1 MRGSGGEGDGDA
13 EAGRGTAS
21 LDEHVDR
28 ADGGPAAQRYRP
40 PVPKRSSSPAPLE
53 EVTAHLVGVP
63 EHWHLVTYGLSDLR
77 SNRSAEA
84 ELSGWGFE
92 LTFRVARDEGE
103 GEAPRWA
110 EDFLSSLAAY
120 VWSSGHPFAPGHHLD
135 LRGPIRLDSDSAITA
150 AAIAEDPVLD
160 ALDGPFGRVEFFQ
173 VVGLTADELELCRSW
188 STEGVLELVGRDDPM
203 LVTRLDRASV
213 AADPRWRGEIA
224 ERVQSDGSALH
235 ELRVATLLIRRR
247 FGRGV
252 VAQMGAGAASAL
264 GPAIRRE
271 LVGVGA
277 AFTVYGDEAELRF
290 EVGPE
295 AGWVLDDD
303 LMTVT
308 VPLERV
314 EAMGALFDGTTG
326 WARPRGWPGL
336 RFRVVP

>member
-1 MRGSGGEGDGDA
+1 MSGSGDS
-13 EAGRGTAS
+13 GTGAAA
-21 LDEHVDR
+21 LDEHIDR
-28 ADGGPAAQRYRP
+28 ADGGPAAERYRP
-40 PVPKRSSSPAPLE
+40 ERPRRAAGPAPLE
-53 EVTAHLVGVP
+53 EVTAHLVGDP
-63 EHWHLVTYGLSDLR
+63 PHWHLVTYGLSDLHPK
-77 SNRSAEA
+77 RSAEP

-92 LTFRVARDEGE
+92 LTFRVEPEAGVD
-103 GEAPRWA
+103 EAPRWA
-110 EDFLSSLAAY
+110 EDFLCSLAAY
-120 VWSSGHPFAPGHHLD
+120 VRSSGHPFAPGHHLD

-150 AAIAEDPVLD
+150 AAIALDPALEP
-160 ALDGPFGRVEFFQ
+160 LDGPLGRVEFFQ
-173 VVGLTADELELCRSW
+173 VVGLTGAELELCRSW

-213 AADPRWRGEIA
+213 ADDPRWRDEIA

-235 ELRVATLLIRRR
+235 ELRVATLRVQRR

-264 GPAIRRE
+264 GPALRRE
-271 LVGVGA
+271 LVGAGA

-295 AGWVLDDD
+295 PRWVLGHD
-303 LMTVT
+303 LMTVA

-314 EAMGALFDGTTG
+314 EAMAALFDVTTG
-326 WARPRGWPGL
+326 WARPPGWPGL

>member
-1 MRGSGGEGDGDA
+1 
-13 EAGRGTAS
+13 
-21 LDEHVDR
+21 
-28 ADGGPAAQRYRP
+28 
-40 PVPKRSSSPAPLE
+40 
-53 EVTAHLVGVP
+53 
-63 EHWHLVTYGLSDLR
+63 
-77 SNRSAEA
+77 
-84 ELSGWGFE
+84 
-92 LTFRVARDEGE
+92 
-103 GEAPRWA
+103 
-110 EDFLSSLAAY
+110 

-188 STEGVLELVGRDDPM
+188 STEGVLDLIGRDDPM
-203 LVTRLDRASV
+203 LVTRLNRASV

-235 ELRVATLLIRRR
+235 ELRVATLMIRRR
-247 FGRGV
+247 LGRGV

-264 GPAIRRE
+264 GPALRRE

-290 EVGPE
+290 EVGSE

-314 EAMGALFDGTTG
+314 EAMSALFDGTTG
-326 WARPRGWPGL
+326 RARPRGWPGL